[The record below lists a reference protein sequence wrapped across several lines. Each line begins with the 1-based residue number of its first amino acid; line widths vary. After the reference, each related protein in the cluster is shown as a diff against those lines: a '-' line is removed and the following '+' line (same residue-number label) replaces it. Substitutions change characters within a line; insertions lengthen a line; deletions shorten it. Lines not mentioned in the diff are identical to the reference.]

1 MNATNFEYD
10 GHHLSDFGF
19 VICDFDGSN
28 GVVTIDAGSQI
39 TFNQVSRHN
48 GKKYSLTSTMY
59 DNCIETSFQICK
71 DPCKFDDISITNDEY
86 RDMMRWLNR
95 HKFYRFRFVG
105 DDYFDRETCYYDASF
120 NIEKLLVDDKLY
132 GLQLN
137 MFTNRPF
144 GYGEENKYEF
154 YVTSSSD
161 VLKVYDISDEIGYTY
176 PNISIRV
183 ASSGNLTVTNTTYN
197 SVMVINNCSVGEI
210 IDINGDTMI
219 VTSSLNSHKI
229 YKDFNFEYLK
239 IGNTYNNRLN
249 EITVSLP
256 CYISI
261 SYSPIIK
268 DSPD

>member
-59 DNCIETSFQICK
+59 DNCIEASFQICK

-144 GYGEENKYEF
+144 GYGKENKYEF
-154 YVTSSSD
+154 NVTSSSD

-176 PNISIRV
+176 PNINIRV
-183 ASSGNLTVTNTTYN
+183 ASNGDLTITNTTYN
-197 SVMVINNCSVGEI
+197 SVMVIKNCTVGEVI
-210 IDINGDTMI
+210 NINGDTMV

-239 IGNTYNNRLN
+239 IGNTYSNRLN

-256 CYISI
+256 CVISI
-261 SYSPIIK
+261 SYYPIIK